1 MVLLVFGKYF
11 SNYLQIPS
19 KYSNLM
25 LSICKISLRKN
36 NMIGADEDG
45 QMLFLQNELLLY
57 IFKCKWNRETG
68 LLLTKISSF
77 VSLITSTAA

>member
-1 MVLLVFGKYF
+1 
-11 SNYLQIPS
+11 
-19 KYSNLM
+19 M

-45 QMLFLQNELLLY
+45 QMLFLQNKLLLY